1 MTLTEFVTSI
11 GDRWAR
17 GLDPTSTGEI
27 YGFGLKLRVLPAL
40 GPLLVAQITVQ
51 HCPIPQPLPRVLVTI
66 EEDGEEGPEIH
77 PQKRQCLMKLASHQ
91 AFWWAVPRTQS
102 NPETLTSILARECV
116 FLRTPPDFPL
126 FQFEELREFAL
137 EIREGC
143 TPVYDLATSPLR
155 RILNTGTTLV
165 VPSEAKERSAH
176 DPARGTARQPRSREV
191 GTGR

>member
-66 EEDGEEGPEIH
+66 EEDGEEGPEIQ
-77 PQKRQCLMKLASHQ
+77 PPETTMPDEARVSSGISVE
-91 AFWWAVPRTQS
+91 WAVPRTQS
-102 NPETLTSILARECV
+102 NPETLASFLARECV

-126 FQFEELREFAL
+126 FRFEELHEFARNPGGARAPAYDFGDL
-137 EIREGC
+137 
-143 TPVYDLATSPLR
+143 TPEEEFEHRDLVDRA
-155 RILNTGTTLV
+155 IG
-165 VPSEAKERSAH
+165 
-176 DPARGTARQPRSREV
+176 G
-191 GTGR
+191 